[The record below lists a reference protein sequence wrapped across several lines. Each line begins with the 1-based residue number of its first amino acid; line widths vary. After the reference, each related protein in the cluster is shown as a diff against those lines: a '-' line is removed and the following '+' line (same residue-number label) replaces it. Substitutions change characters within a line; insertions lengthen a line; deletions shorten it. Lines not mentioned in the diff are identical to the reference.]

1 MLCFHERRLH
11 STTHPHPILAPL
23 PPRRAPLP
31 AAAVLVFAVL
41 ESKMSQPRN
50 FLGGQLLSALVGIT
64 TRVVIHQVW
73 IAGPVGMSL
82 ALVLMQ
88 CTSTTHPPGKP
99 GAHAAAP
106 RRTAHALTWSSQYQ
120 QCVLASS

>member
-1 MLCFHERRLH
+1 
-11 STTHPHPILAPL
+11 
-23 PPRRAPLP
+23 
-31 AAAVLVFAVL
+31 VLVFAVL

-64 TRVVIHQVW
+64 TRVGIHQAW

-88 CTSTTHPPGKP
+88 CSSTTHPPGKP
-99 GAHAAAP
+99 AG
-106 RRTAHALTWSSQYQ
+106 ALTAALTRAVNALTCSRRCQ
-120 QCVLASS
+120 QLC